1 MKKKTRSILEEINSI
16 APKSSKEQILSYR
29 SENVLG
35 SAIQLL
41 EYIETN
47 FEDSTQADLR
57 KRFMLSLKNKDM
69 GIFERGVRKLKKN
82 AS

>member
-47 FEDSTQADLR
+47 FEETTQADLR

-69 GIFERGVRKLKKN
+69 GIFERGVMKLKKH

>member
-41 EYIETN
+41 EYIESN
-47 FEDSTQADLR
+47 FEDNTQADLR